1 MPLGTIMAS
10 RLAAWSVSSM
20 GLSALV
26 AACSYQ
32 AALLSGSS
40 PSTSDGSNYF
50 HLLRASSCEGIDGV
64 QTSQSRREENGR
76 KSSNQ
81 QSAGTSSSS
90 KKKNLQFAPQ
100 FDGLNCWETM
110 VRN

>member
-1 MPLGTIMAS
+1 MPLAAVMAS
-10 RLAAWSVSSM
+10 RLAAWSMSSV

-26 AACSYQ
+26 AACSYE

-50 HLLRASSCEGIDGV
+50 HLLRASSCEGPEGV
-64 QTSQSRREENGR
+64 QTSQRRSEGVER
-76 KSSNQ
+76 KQRSS
-81 QSAGTSSSS
+81 GVSSSQRS
-90 KKKNLQFAPQ
+90 KLQFAPQ

>member
-1 MPLGTIMAS
+1 
-10 RLAAWSVSSM
+10 M

-40 PSTSDGSNYF
+40 PSTSDGSSYF
-50 HLLRASSCEGIDGV
+50 HLLRASSCEGPEGA
-64 QTSQSRREENGR
+64 QTSQRKSEGGERKQSSKVASSRR
-76 KSSNQ
+76 SD
-81 QSAGTSSSS
+81 
-90 KKKNLQFAPQ
+90 LQFAPQ